1 MMLCFELP
9 ELDTELVLDSVRA
22 LARYNAR
29 TYDCGA
35 DELCTRP
42 PWHLRYDK
50 LASSGARVIL
60 RDAVTLQRIGSGA
73 CGELVAA
80 YAGWLAPRGIT
91 SEIVVT
97 KTGEQRW
104 HVTAKV
110 GDVLIDP
117 AQPWTLDAW
126 RRAYGVR

>member
-9 ELDTELVLDSVRA
+9 ELDTELVLDACLA

-29 TYDCGA
+29 TYKCGG

-60 RDAVTLQRIGSGA
+60 RDAVTLQRVGSGA

-80 YAGWLAPRGIT
+80 YAGFLLARGVPC
-91 SEIVVT
+91 EIVVE
-97 KTGEQRW
+97 KTGDARW
-104 HVTAKV
+104 HVTARS
-110 GDVLIDP
+110 GDIVIDP
-117 AQPWTLDAW
+117 AKPGTLAAW
-126 RRAYGVR
+126 RQAYGVR